1 MHTLKLA
8 GRRRGMHV
16 LCMTPPSARY
26 LTVNGTSLWVE
37 DSGGDGPPLLF
48 SHGLLMSSRM
58 FDAQVAALQGR
69 YRCIRWD
76 HRGQGR
82 SADVNARAIAIEQ
95 VTDDAVALIG
105 ALALP
110 PVHFVGL
117 SMGGFVGMRLAARH
131 PARLRS
137 LTLLDTSAD
146 AEPAENVPRYR
157 LLNAV
162 TRWLGIRWV
171 VGRVMPIMFGR
182 TFLSDPAKA
191 ADRARWRAQLA
202 RNRRSIY
209 RAVNGVIERE
219 VVTAE
224 LAAVRCPTLV
234 LVGEEDVATVPAK
247 SERIVSLI
255 SGAELRRIPGAGHS
269 SSVEQPEA
277 VTAALDAFLSR
288 VDASPTP

>member
-1 MHTLKLA
+1 MHLH
-8 GRRRGMHV
+8 G
-16 LCMTPPSARY
+16 MTPSSARH

-48 SHGLLMSSRM
+48 SHGLLMSGRM
-58 FDAQVAALQGR
+58 FEAQVAALQGR

-82 SADVNARAIAIEQ
+82 SADVHERAISIEQ
-95 VTDDAVALIG
+95 VTDDAVALIRTLG
-105 ALALP
+105 LA

-117 SMGGFVGMRLAARH
+117 SMGGFVGLRLAARH
-131 PARLRS
+131 PELLRS
-137 LTLLDTSAD
+137 LALLDTSAD

-157 LLNAV
+157 LLNAI

-171 VGRVMPIMFGR
+171 VDRVMPIMFGR

-191 ADRARWRAQLA
+191 AERARWRAELA
-202 RNRRSIY
+202 GNRRSIY
-209 RAVNGVIERE
+209 RAVNGVIERDA
-219 VVTAE
+219 VTAE
-224 LAAVRCPTLV
+224 LAAIRCPALV

-247 SERIVSLI
+247 SERIASLI
-255 SGAELRRIPGAGHS
+255 AGAELTRIPGAGHS

-277 VTAALDAFLSR
+277 VTSALDAFLSR
-288 VDASPTP
+288 LDTSSTH

>member
-1 MHTLKLA
+1 MHLP
-8 GRRRGMHV
+8 G
-16 LCMTPPSARY
+16 MTPPSARH
-26 LTVNGTSLWVE
+26 LTINGTSLWVE

-82 SADVNARAIAIEQ
+82 SGDVIGRAISIEQ
-95 VTDDAVALIG
+95 VTDDAVALIRT
-105 ALALP
+105 LALP

-131 PARLRS
+131 PELLRS
-137 LTLLDTSAD
+137 LALLDTSAD

-157 LLNAV
+157 LLNAI

-182 TFLSDPAKA
+182 TFLADPAKA
-191 ADRARWRAQLA
+191 DDRTHWRAQLA

-209 RAVNGVIERE
+209 RAVNGVIERDA
-219 VVTAE
+219 VTHE
-224 LAAVRCPTLV
+224 LAAIRCPTLV
-234 LVGEEDVATVPAK
+234 VVGEDDVATVPAK
-247 SERIVSLI
+247 SERITSLI
-255 SGAELRRIPGAGHS
+255 AGAELTRIPGAGHS

-277 VTAALDAFLSR
+277 VTAALAAFLRR
-288 VDASPTP
+288 VDA

>member
-1 MHTLKLA
+1 
-8 GRRRGMHV
+8 
-16 LCMTPPSARY
+16 MTPPSARH
-26 LTVNGTSLWVE
+26 LTVNGTTLWVE
-37 DSGGDGPPLLF
+37 DSGGDGTPLLF

-82 SADVNARAIAIEQ
+82 SADVSGRIITIEQ
-95 VTDDAVALIG
+95 VTEDTIALIRT
-105 ALALP
+105 LALP

-131 PARLRS
+131 PELLRS
-137 LTLLDTSAD
+137 LALLDTSAD

-157 LLNAV
+157 LLNTI

-171 VGRVMPIMFGR
+171 VSRVMPIMFGR

-191 ADRARWRAQLA
+191 TDRAHWRAQLA
-202 RNRRSIY
+202 GNRRSIY
-209 RAVNGVIERE
+209 RAVNGVVERDG
-219 VVTAE
+219 VAHE
-224 LAAVRCPTLV
+224 LAAIRCPTLV

-247 SERIVSLI
+247 SERIGGLI
-255 SGAELRRIPGAGHS
+255 AGAELRRIPGAGHS
-269 SSVEQPEA
+269 SSVEQPDA
-277 VTAALDAFLSR
+277 VTSALDTFLRR
-288 VDASPTP
+288 VDA